1 MEGRGSRLIGVLHLG
16 EPILHAIEHLQRL
29 VFKILSMVL
38 RLAPIGAFGML
49 LRVGS
54 GVSIFK
60 LVRCLSRE
68 YLLIFA
74 TSSESALPR
83 LIAKMEHLG
92 VQQAA
97 ASSNAEASLR
107 RSLHLAAGSPPT
119 LRLSPFA
126 SRLCYA
132 RLSAAGVFF
141 TMADPRLACSFRA
154 VCNTVSGVG
163 GSEANGQ
170 GV

>member
-38 RLAPIGAFGML
+38 WLAPIGAFGAIANLVAQTGWGGITQLLILIRGFDATCVLLVFGVLGML

-92 VQQAA
+92 VQ
-97 ASSNAEASLR
+97 
-107 RSLHLAAGSPPT
+107 
-119 LRLSPFA
+119 
-126 SRLCYA
+126 
-132 RLSAAGVFF
+132 
-141 TMADPRLACSFRA
+141 
-154 VCNTVSGVG
+154 
-163 GSEANGQ
+163 
-170 GV
+170 

>member
-1 MEGRGSRLIGVLHLG
+1 M
-16 EPILHAIEHLQRL
+16 
-29 VFKILSMVL
+29 FKILSMVL
-38 RLAPIGAFGML
+38 WLAPIGAFGAIANLVAQTGWGGITQLLILIRGFDATCVLLVFGVLGML

-92 VQQAA
+92 VQ
-97 ASSNAEASLR
+97 
-107 RSLHLAAGSPPT
+107 
-119 LRLSPFA
+119 
-126 SRLCYA
+126 
-132 RLSAAGVFF
+132 
-141 TMADPRLACSFRA
+141 
-154 VCNTVSGVG
+154 
-163 GSEANGQ
+163 
-170 GV
+170 